1 MTLKKLH
8 KQINK
13 SSDRKILRQQMVLL
27 AEYSRTEEAKGER
40 VAASYGVLD
49 IYRELVKTKCRLVL
63 GLACLGVLV
72 GLLYGIGVKFI
83 KLFKSK

>member
-13 SSDRKILRQQMVLL
+13 SSDKKILRQQMVLL

-49 IYRELVKTKCRLVL
+49 IYRELVKAKCRLAVL
-63 GLACLGVLV
+63 FACLGVLG
-72 GLLYGIGVKFI
+72 GLLYGISVKFI

>member
-13 SSDRKILRQQMVLL
+13 SSDKKILRQQMVLL

-49 IYRELVKTKCRLVL
+49 IYRELVKAKCRLAVL
-63 GLACLGVLV
+63 FACLGILG
-72 GLLYGIGVKFI
+72 GLLYDVRKD
-83 KLFKSK
+83 K